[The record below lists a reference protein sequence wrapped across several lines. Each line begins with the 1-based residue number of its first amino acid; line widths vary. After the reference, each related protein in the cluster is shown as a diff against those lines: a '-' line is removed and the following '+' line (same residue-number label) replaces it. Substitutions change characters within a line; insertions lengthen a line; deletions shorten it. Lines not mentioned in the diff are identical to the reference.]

1 MPIVLDLAN
10 LIIEKSLIEEKYIG
24 GIDAFRER
32 YIKSTLP
39 KNSED
44 NMLFSL
50 VKMNADEFDI
60 DELIDNG
67 LSFDGTT
74 QTSKDFTIYSKYGG
88 AYWELENLKSNTL
101 FVWHTQDDE
110 LKIVKA
116 RYIGEVMLISEIQEA
131 YEQGKE
137 LIQNIK

>member
-10 LIIEKSLIEEKYIG
+10 LIVKKSTIEEKYHG
-24 GIDAFRER
+24 GVGAFRER
-32 YIKSTLP
+32 YIKSITP

-67 LSFDGTT
+67 LSFNENTE
-74 QTSKDFTIYSKYGG
+74 TSNDFTIYSKYGG
-88 AYWELENLKSNTL
+88 AYWELENLNSNAL
-101 FVWHTQDDE
+101 YVWHKQDDE

-137 LIQNIK
+137 LMQNI

>member
-10 LIIEKSLIEEKYIG
+10 LIIKKSIIEEKYHG
-24 GIDAFRER
+24 GVEAFRER
-32 YIKSTLP
+32 YFKSITP

-60 DELIDNG
+60 DELVDNG
-67 LSFDGTT
+67 LSFDETT
-74 QTSKDFTIYSKYGG
+74 KTSKDFTIYSKYGG
-88 AYWELENLKSNTL
+88 TYWEHENLKSNGV
-101 FVWHTQDDE
+101 FVWHKQDDE

-137 LIQNIK
+137 LMQNI

>member
-10 LIIEKSLIEEKYIG
+10 LIIEKSIIEEKYSG

-32 YIKSTLP
+32 YIKSTSP

-60 DELIDNG
+60 DELVNNG
-67 LSFDGTT
+67 LSFDETT

-88 AYWELENLKSNTL
+88 AYWKYENLKSNTL
-101 FVWHTQDDE
+101 FVWHNQDDE

-137 LIQNIK
+137 LMQNI

>member
-1 MPIVLDLAN
+1 MPIVLDLSN
-10 LIIEKSLIEEKYIG
+10 LIIEKSIIEEKYHG
-24 GIDAFRER
+24 GLEAFRER
-32 YIKSTLP
+32 YIKSITP

-60 DELIDNG
+60 DELIYNG
-67 LSFDGTT
+67 LSYNENT
-74 QTSKDFTIYSKYGG
+74 QTSNDFTIYSKYGG
-88 AYWELENLKSNTL
+88 AYWQLENLNSNSL
-101 FVWHTQDDE
+101 FVWHREDDE

-137 LIQNIK
+137 IIQNI